1 MQVIKQWK
9 YWALDF
15 FIMFGL
21 LIVIVILIFE
31 EKIGFDI

>member
-1 MQVIKQWK
+1 MQIIKQWK

-21 LIVIVILIFE
+21 VIVILIFE